1 MELPENGRK
10 RRKSVTTVSL
20 LLLFSASLS
29 YSQSALIC
37 IPSAV
42 PTIVHSEGLS
52 ERVGDIVMSCSGGTP
67 GVTISGNLTV
77 FLTVDVTNKLAA
89 NNTVDAQLSVDTG
102 SGPTPS
108 NVAAQLAAPSA
119 MAFNGLSFTLSASGS
134 VTLRIANLRGN
145 ASQLHPAERVTTPQL
160 PITAFVSFSS
170 ASNPAVS
177 NNQFTVAFAQP
188 GLLTEAS
195 SSGVR
200 CNGSPLPSK
209 INLANLLATQT
220 AFFSTRVT
228 EGFASSFQP
237 KDAFSDTGTRI
248 LVRYSGFPGA
258 ARLFVPDFVAGSS
271 AVTPTAGGDLGVP
284 ASGGQYSPSATGSLL
299 LIRVTGAD
307 ANGAGG
313 TLAFPVPGMGT
324 TTFTSASEVP
334 MSNGV
339 GNAVYEVADAN
350 PAVQESAQFPTFVG
364 LPPTGGGNT
373 VVADAKVSFAPLSTV
388 NVASSSDPVPRFADV
403 MPQSDCSTVHDC
415 DAAYF
420 AHLVVN
426 STSLNFVS
434 PVGGGRQLQYV
445 DVLNRGAGL
454 MNWTATVTYQNG
466 SGWLT
471 VDPGSA
477 FNNTTLNVNLYPSS
491 LAAGTYEATIAVDA
505 GPLVGSKTIPVT
517 LTVDAGS
524 TAPVIGTVG
533 NAAASQPGPLVAGSI
548 VTIKGSNLAGTHVA
562 VTFDAIPAY
571 LFYNSSIQ
579 INLRVPDELA
589 FMQAAQMIVTV
600 DGKVAA
606 QTVPLAI
613 VAPAIFTGGVMNADN
628 THNNPLNPAAAGS
641 VIEIVATGLASPR
654 SGAITVRIQDHAD
667 LMPVSI
673 GQFLGIAGLQTVKV
687 TIPSDLGVP
696 SAALSVCA
704 VAADPNQPVCS
715 PSVTIAVK

>member
-1 MELPENGRK
+1 M
-10 RRKSVTTVSL
+10 
-20 LLLFSASLS
+20 
-29 YSQSALIC
+29 
-37 IPSAV
+37 
-42 PTIVHSEGLS
+42 
-52 ERVGDIVMSCSGGTP
+52 GDVVLSCSGGKP
-67 GVTISGNLTV
+67 GVTITGNLTV
-77 FLTVDVTNKLAA
+77 FMTVNDTNKLGA

-102 SGPTPS
+102 SGPLPS
-108 NVAAQLAAPSA
+108 NVAAQLATPNGIV
-119 MAFNGLSFTLSASGS
+119 FNGLSFILPASGT
-134 VTLRIANLRGN
+134 VTLRITNLRGDAHELLGN
-145 ASQLHPAERVTTPQL
+145 QTTTAQQ

-170 ASNPAVS
+170 PSSLAVS
-177 NNQFTVAFAQP
+177 NNRFTVAFAQS
-188 GLLTEAS
+188 GLLTES
-195 SSGVR
+195 PSSGVR
-200 CNGSPLPSK
+200 CTGSPLPSK
-209 INLANLLATQT
+209 INLANLFAAGT

-248 LVRYSGFPGA
+248 MVRYSGFPA
-258 ARLFVPDFVAGSS
+258 SASLFVPDFVAGSS
-271 AVTPTAGGDLGVP
+271 AVTATAGGDLGLT

-324 TTFTSASEVP
+324 TTFNSVSEVP

-339 GNAVYEVADAN
+339 GNVVYEVVDAN

-373 VVADAKVSFAPLSTV
+373 IIANAQVSFAPLSTV
-388 NVASSSDPVPRFADV
+388 NVASTDPVPRFADV
-403 MPQSDCSTVHDC
+403 TPQSDCSTVQG
-415 DAAYF
+415 
-420 AHLVVN
+420 
-426 STSLNFVS
+426 LNFVS

-445 DVLNRGAGL
+445 GVLNRGAGL
-454 MNWTATVTYQNG
+454 MDWTATVAYQNG

-471 VDPGSA
+471 VDPASA
-477 FNNTTLNVNLYPSS
+477 FNNTTLDVNINPGA
-491 LAAGTYEATIAVDA
+491 LAAGTYQATITVDA

-517 LTVDAGS
+517 LTVSGGL
-524 TAPVIGTVG
+524 TGPVIGTVG
-533 NAAASQPGPLVAGSI
+533 NAATSQPGPVVAGSI

-562 VTFDAIPAY
+562 VTFDALPAH
-571 LFYNSSIQ
+571 LFYNSSTQ
-579 INLRVPDELA
+579 INLRVPEELA

-613 VAPAIFTGGVMNADN
+613 VAPAIFTGGVLNADN
-628 THNNPLNPAAAGS
+628 THNNPVNPAAAGS

-654 SGAITVRIQDHAD
+654 SGAITVRIQDHAN

-687 TIPSDLGVP
+687 TVPSDLGGV
-696 SAALSVCA
+696 SNATLSVCA
-704 VAADPNQPVCS
+704 VASDPNQPVCS
-715 PSVTIAVK
+715 ASVPIAVK

>member
-1 MELPENGRK
+1 MQNGK
-10 RRKSVTTVSL
+10 VAISVL
-20 LLLFSASLS
+20 FLLLFSASLS
-29 YSQSALIC
+29 YSQSALVC
-37 IPSAV
+37 TPSAV
-42 PTIVHSEGLS
+42 PGLVRSEGLA
-52 ERVGDIVMSCSGGTP
+52 ERVGDILLSCSGGKP
-67 GVTISGNLTV
+67 GVTITGNLTV
-77 FLTVDVTNKLAA
+77 FMTVNDTNKLGA

-102 SGPTPS
+102 SGPSPS
-108 NVAAQLAAPSA
+108 NVMAQLAAPTA
-119 MAFNGLSFTLSASGS
+119 IAFNGLSFTLPLSGN
-134 VTLRIANLRGN
+134 VTLRITNLRGDAN
-145 ASQLHPAERVTTPQL
+145 QLQPAARVTTPQL

-170 ASNPAVS
+170 PSSLAVS

-188 GLLTEAS
+188 GLLTES
-195 SSGVR
+195 PSSGVR

-209 INLANLLATQT
+209 ANLANLFAAGT

-237 KDAFSDTGTRI
+237 KDTFSDTGTRI
-248 LVRYSGFPGA
+248 MVRYSGFPA
-258 ARLFVPDFVAGSS
+258 AASLFVPDFVAGSS
-271 AVTPTAGGDLGVP
+271 AVTPTAGGDLGLT

-334 MSNGV
+334 MSNGA
-339 GNAVYEVADAN
+339 GNAVYEVVDAN
-350 PAVQESAQFPTFVG
+350 AAVQESAQFPTFVG

-373 VVADAKVSFAPLSTV
+373 IIANAQVSFAPLSTV
-388 NVASSSDPVPRFADV
+388 NVASSSDPVPRFADI
-403 MPQSDCSTVHDC
+403 MPQSDCSTVQDC
-415 DAAYF
+415 NAAYF

-445 DVLNRGAGL
+445 DVYNRGAGL

-477 FNNTTLNVNLYPSS
+477 FNNTTLNVNIYPSA
-491 LAAGTYEATIAVDA
+491 LAAGTYQATITVDA

-571 LFYNSSIQ
+571 LFYNSSTQ

-628 THNNPLNPAAAGS
+628 THNNPVNPAAAGS
-641 VIEIVATGLASPR
+641 VIEIVATGLTSPR
-654 SGAITVRIQDHAD
+654 SGAVTVRIQDHTN
-667 LMPVSI
+667 LTPVSI
-673 GQFLGIAGLQTVKV
+673 GQFLGIAGLQAVKV
-687 TIPSDLGVP
+687 TIPSDLGGV
-696 SAALSVCA
+696 SNAALSVCA
-704 VAADPNQPVCS
+704 VASDPNQPVCS
-715 PSVTIAVK
+715 QPVALAVK